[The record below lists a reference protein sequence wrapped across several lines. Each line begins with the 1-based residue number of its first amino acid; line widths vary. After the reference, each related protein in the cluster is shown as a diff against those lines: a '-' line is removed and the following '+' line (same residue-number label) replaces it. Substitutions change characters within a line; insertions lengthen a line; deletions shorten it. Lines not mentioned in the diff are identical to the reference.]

1 MLAKNKDGKQV
12 DVPATVVEMLET
24 QGITEFTKRR
34 SIVKAACGL
43 ELVAPSVEE
52 QLAGSGEWKKHAR
65 KGSKEENL
73 YVAIPGAILPD
84 GVTCQGI
91 FVRAE
96 LAAGLYQELGRLLE
110 NAPE

>member
-12 DVPATVVEMLET
+12 DVPASVVEMLAQ

-43 ELVAPSVEE
+43 DLTPPAVEE
-52 QLAGSGEWKKHAR
+52 QVSGSGEWKKHAR

-73 YVAIPGAILPD
+73 YVTIPGAILPD
-84 GVTCQGI
+84 GTVCQGI

-96 LAAGLYQELGRLLE
+96 LAAALYQELGRLLE

>member
-1 MLAKNKDGKQV
+1 MLAKNKDGKQAE
-12 DVPATVVEMLET
+12 VPASVIEMLET

-43 ELVAPSVEE
+43 ELVPPAVEE
-52 QLAGSGEWKKHAR
+52 QMAGSGEWKKHAR

-73 YVAIPGAILPD
+73 YVTVPGAILPD
-84 GVTCQGI
+84 GTVCQGI

-96 LAAGLYQELGRLLE
+96 LAPALYLELGRLLE